1 MCKIEPLAEEIE
13 PKQIMKIH
21 IKRYSF
27 VLVMGF
33 SFTMSP
39 AFSVEPTITVW
50 KSASCGCSQRWV
62 DYLQDDGFEVT
73 AHNVD
78 DIVSIKKKL
87 GINDSA
93 LYSCHTA
100 KVGGYIIEGHVPAS
114 DIRRLLNERP
124 KLMGLTAPGMPQMSP
139 GMFSIEP
146 KGYDVL
152 QFNAE
157 QEVSV
162 FSSY

>member
-1 MCKIEPLAEEIE
+1 
-13 PKQIMKIH
+13 MKIQ
-21 IKRYSF
+21 IRYYSI
-27 VLVMGF
+27 VLVMVF
-33 SFTMSP
+33 AFVMNP

-50 KSASCGCSQRWV
+50 KSASCGCCQRWV

-78 DIVSIKKKL
+78 DVVSIKQKL
-87 GINDSA
+87 GITNPA

-100 KVGGYIIEGHVPAS
+100 KVSGYIIEGHVPAS
-114 DIRRLLNERP
+114 DIRRLLDERP
-124 KLMGLTAPGMPQMSP
+124 KLMGLAAPGMPQMSP
-139 GMFSIEP
+139 GMLSIEP

-152 QFNAE
+152 QFNTK
-157 QEVSV
+157 QETSV

>member
-1 MCKIEPLAEEIE
+1 
-13 PKQIMKIH
+13 MKIQ
-21 IKRYSF
+21 IRYYSI
-27 VLVMGF
+27 VLVMVF
-33 SFTMSP
+33 AFVMNQ

-50 KSASCGCSQRWV
+50 KSASCGCCQRWV

-78 DIVSIKKKL
+78 DVVSIKHKL
-87 GINDSA
+87 GMTNPA

-114 DIRRLLNERP
+114 DIRRLLDERP
-124 KLMGLTAPGMPQMSP
+124 KLMGLAAPGMPQMSP
-139 GMFSIEP
+139 GMLSIEP

-152 QFNAE
+152 QFSRK
-157 QEVSV
+157 QETSV

>member
-1 MCKIEPLAEEIE
+1 
-13 PKQIMKIH
+13 MKIQ
-21 IKRYSF
+21 IRYYSI
-27 VLVMGF
+27 VLVMVF
-33 SFTMSP
+33 AFVMNS

-50 KSASCGCSQRWV
+50 KSASCGCCQRWV

-78 DIVSIKKKL
+78 DVVSIKRKL
-87 GINDSA
+87 GMTDPA

-100 KVGGYIIEGHVPAS
+100 KVGGYLIEGHVPAS
-114 DIRRLLNERP
+114 DIRRLLDDRP
-124 KLMGLTAPGMPQMSP
+124 TLVGLAAPGMPQMSP
-139 GMFSIEP
+139 GMLSIEP

-152 QFNAE
+152 QFNAKLE
-157 QEVSV
+157 TSV

>member
-1 MCKIEPLAEEIE
+1 MKV
-13 PKQIMKIH
+13 QI
-21 IKRYSF
+21 RFYSI
-27 VLVMGF
+27 VLVMVF
-33 SFTMSP
+33 AFVMNP
-39 AFSVEPTITVW
+39 AFSAEPTISVW
-50 KSASCGCSQRWV
+50 KSASCGCCQRWV
-62 DYLQDDGFEVT
+62 DYLQDNGFEVI

-78 DIVSIKKKL
+78 DVVSIKRKL
-87 GINDSA
+87 GMTDPA

-152 QFNAE
+152 RFNAK
-157 QEVSV
+157 QEASV

>member
-1 MCKIEPLAEEIE
+1 MMKT
-13 PKQIMKIH
+13 QIKC
-21 IKRYSF
+21 YSI
-27 VLVMGF
+27 VLVMVF
-33 SFTMSP
+33 SFAIDS
-39 AFSVEPTITVW
+39 AFSTEPTITVW
-50 KSASCGCSQRWV
+50 KSASCGCCQRWV
-62 DYLQDDGFEVT
+62 DYLQDDGFEVI

-78 DIVSIKKKL
+78 DVVSIKQKL
-87 GINDSA
+87 GITNPA

-114 DIRRLLNERP
+114 DIRRLLNEHP

-152 QFNAE
+152 QFNE
-157 QEVSV
+157 KLETSV

>member
-1 MCKIEPLAEEIE
+1 
-13 PKQIMKIH
+13 MKIQ
-21 IKRYSF
+21 IRCYSI
-27 VLVMGF
+27 VLVMVF
-33 SFTMSP
+33 AFVMNP
-39 AFSVEPTITVW
+39 AFSAEPTITVW
-50 KSASCGCSQRWV
+50 KSASCGCCQRWV

-78 DIVSIKKKL
+78 DVVSIKHKL
-87 GINDSA
+87 GMTNPA

-114 DIRRLLNERP
+114 DIRRLLDDRP
-124 KLMGLTAPGMPQMSP
+124 TLVGLAAPGMPQMSP
-139 GMFSIEP
+139 GMLSIEP

-152 QFNAE
+152 QFNAKLE
-157 QEVSV
+157 TSV

>member
-1 MCKIEPLAEEIE
+1 MKV
-13 PKQIMKIH
+13 QI
-21 IKRYSF
+21 RFYSI
-27 VLVMGF
+27 VLVMVF
-33 SFTMSP
+33 AFVMNP
-39 AFSVEPTITVW
+39 AFSAEPTITVW
-50 KSASCGCSQRWV
+50 KSASCGCCQRWV

-78 DIVSIKKKL
+78 DVVSIKRKL
-87 GINDSA
+87 GMTDPA

-100 KVGGYIIEGHVPAS
+100 KVGGYLIEGHVPAS
-114 DIRRLLNERP
+114 DIRRLLNEHP

-152 QFNAE
+152 QFNAKLE
-157 QEVSV
+157 TSV

>member
-1 MCKIEPLAEEIE
+1 MKM
-13 PKQIMKIH
+13 QI
-21 IKRYSF
+21 RYYSI
-27 VLVMGF
+27 VLVMICAF
-33 SFTMSP
+33 VMNS

-50 KSASCGCSQRWV
+50 KSASCGCCQRWV

-73 AHNVD
+73 THNVD
-78 DIVSIKKKL
+78 DVVSIKQKL
-87 GINDSA
+87 GMTNSA

-114 DIRRLLNERP
+114 DIRRLLDERP
-124 KLMGLTAPGMPQMSP
+124 KLMGLAAPGMPQMSP
-139 GMFSIEP
+139 GMLSIEP

-152 QFNAE
+152 QFNAKLE
-157 QEVSV
+157 TSV

>member
-1 MCKIEPLAEEIE
+1 
-13 PKQIMKIH
+13 MKIQ
-21 IKRYSF
+21 IRYYSIVLAMVFAF
-27 VLVMGF
+27 VMN
-33 SFTMSP
+33 P

-50 KSASCGCSQRWV
+50 KSASCGCCQRWV

-78 DIVSIKKKL
+78 DVVSIKQKL
-87 GINDSA
+87 GMTNPA

-100 KVGGYIIEGHVPAS
+100 KVCGYIIAGHVPAS
-114 DIRRLLNERP
+114 DIRRLLNEHAT
-124 KLMGLTAPGMPQMSP
+124 LLGLAETGMTQMSP
-139 GMFSIEP
+139 GMLNIEP

-152 QFNAE
+152 QLNTK
-157 QEVSV
+157 QQTIV

>member
-1 MCKIEPLAEEIE
+1 MMKT
-13 PKQIMKIH
+13 QIKC
-21 IKRYSF
+21 YSI
-27 VLVMGF
+27 VLVMVF
-33 SFTMSP
+33 SFAINS
-39 AFSVEPTITVW
+39 ALSAEPTITVW
-50 KSASCGCSQRWV
+50 KSASCGCCQRWV
-62 DYLQDDGFEVT
+62 DYLKDDGFEVI

-78 DIVSIKKKL
+78 DGVSIKKRL
-87 GINDSA
+87 GITNPA
-93 LYSCHTA
+93 LYSCLTA
-100 KVGGYIIEGHVPAS
+100 KVGGYIIEGHVPVS

-152 QFNAE
+152 QFNE
-157 QEVSV
+157 KQETSV

>member
-1 MCKIEPLAEEIE
+1 MMKT
-13 PKQIMKIH
+13 QIKY
-21 IKRYSF
+21 YSI
-27 VLVMGF
+27 VLVMVF
-33 SFTMSP
+33 SFAIGS
-39 AFSVEPTITVW
+39 AFSAEPTITVW
-50 KSASCGCSQRWV
+50 KSASCGCCQRWV
-62 DYLQDDGFEVT
+62 DYLQDDGFEVI

-78 DIVSIKKKL
+78 DVVSIKQKL
-87 GINDSA
+87 GITNPA

-124 KLMGLTAPGMPQMSP
+124 RLMGLTAPGMPQMSP

-146 KGYDVL
+146 KGYDVV
-152 QFNAE
+152 QFNAK
-157 QEVSV
+157 QETGV

>member
-1 MCKIEPLAEEIE
+1 MMKT
-13 PKQIMKIH
+13 QIKC
-21 IKRYSF
+21 YSI
-27 VLVMGF
+27 VLVIVF
-33 SFTMSP
+33 SFAIGS
-39 AFSVEPTITVW
+39 AFSAEPTITVW
-50 KSASCGCSQRWV
+50 KSASCGCCQRWV

-73 AHNVD
+73 IHNVD
-78 DIVSIKKKL
+78 EVVSIKQKL
-87 GINDSA
+87 GITNSE

-100 KVGGYIIEGHVPAS
+100 KVGGYIVEGHVPAS
-114 DIRRLLNERP
+114 DIRRLLDERP

-157 QEVSV
+157 QETSV

>member
-1 MCKIEPLAEEIE
+1 
-13 PKQIMKIH
+13 MKIQ
-21 IKRYSF
+21 IRCYSI
-27 VLVMGF
+27 VLVMVF
-33 SFTMSP
+33 AFVMNS
-39 AFSVEPTITVW
+39 AFSAEPTITVW
-50 KSASCGCSQRWV
+50 KSASCGCCQRWV

-78 DIVSIKKKL
+78 DIVSIKHKL
-87 GINDSA
+87 GMTNPA

-114 DIRRLLNERP
+114 DIRRLLDERP
-124 KLMGLTAPGMPQMSP
+124 KLMGLAAPGMPQMSP
-139 GMFSIEP
+139 GMLSIEP

-152 QFNAE
+152 QFSRK
-157 QEVSV
+157 QETSV

>member
-1 MCKIEPLAEEIE
+1 MGIALA
-13 PKQIMKIH
+13 MN
-21 IKRYSF
+21 S
-27 VLVMGF
+27 
-33 SFTMSP
+33 

-50 KSASCGCSQRWV
+50 KSASCGCCQRWV

-73 AHNVD
+73 THNVD
-78 DIVSIKKKL
+78 DVVSIKQKL
-87 GINDSA
+87 GITNSE

-139 GMFSIEP
+139 GMCSIDP
-146 KGYDVL
+146 KGYNVL
-152 QFNAE
+152 QFNE
-157 QEVSV
+157 KQETSV

>member
-1 MCKIEPLAEEIE
+1 MKV
-13 PKQIMKIH
+13 QI
-21 IKRYSF
+21 RFYSI
-27 VLVMGF
+27 VLVMVF
-33 SFTMSP
+33 AFVMNP
-39 AFSVEPTITVW
+39 AFSAEPTITVW
-50 KSASCGCSQRWV
+50 KSASCGCCQRWV

-78 DIVSIKKKL
+78 DVVSIKRKL
-87 GINDSA
+87 GMTDPA

-114 DIRRLLNERP
+114 DIRRLLDERP
-124 KLMGLTAPGMPQMSP
+124 TLVGLAAPGMPQMSP
-139 GMFSIEP
+139 GMLSIEP

-152 QFNAE
+152 QFNAKLE
-157 QEVSV
+157 TSV

>member
-1 MCKIEPLAEEIE
+1 
-13 PKQIMKIH
+13 MKIQ
-21 IKRYSF
+21 IRYYSIVLAMVFAF
-27 VLVMGF
+27 VMN
-33 SFTMSP
+33 S

-50 KSASCGCSQRWV
+50 KSASCGCCQRWV

-78 DIVSIKKKL
+78 DVVSIKQKL
-87 GINDSA
+87 GMTNPA

-124 KLMGLTAPGMPQMSP
+124 KLMGLAAPGMPQMSP
-139 GMFSIEP
+139 GMLSIEP

-152 QFNAE
+152 QFNTK
-157 QEVSV
+157 QETIV